1 MLYFIAG
8 TIVGGF
14 IGVITM
20 AFCNA
25 AKEDSNG

>member
-1 MLYFIAG
+1 MLHFIAG
-8 TIVGGF
+8 TIFGGF

-25 AKEDSNG
+25 AKEDSNE

>member
-1 MLYFIAG
+1 MLHFIAG
-8 TIVGGF
+8 TIFGGI

-25 AKEDSNG
+25 AKEDSNE